1 MASPKYVGAER
12 SFVEL
17 SNELAKNEEVI
28 ALVVKGCEYKDKFSQ
43 NVHVI
48 ELAANPSRYNPFL
61 YREIF
66 KILKEQ
72 KPDIV
77 HTHSAKATQIMYKL
91 WKLKKFRFVATKRNT
106 KKNKVFDK
114 VPAVVA
120 VSQEV
125 ANQIKNKNKYIIYNG
140 IEPKTIQEQKESK
153 FTIIAVGAL
162 RKVKNF
168 DGLIEGVLKLPF
180 DFQLWIVGEGE
191 ERKNLERLIKQKN
204 LQNIVKLLGYRT
216 DIPSLLAKS
225 HLQIISSHREGFS
238 RALIEGLFYSDVVI
252 STKVAGSTEILPD
265 ALLFD
270 NVSQKIEEVYHEYD
284 IYKEIFQKTKK
295 QYQPLLQLDR
305 IAQEYKELYK
315 KALNV

>member
-17 SNELAKNEEVI
+17 SNELAKSEEVI
-28 ALVVKGCEYKDKFSQ
+28 ALVVKGCEYKDKFSK
-43 NVHVI
+43 NVQVL
-48 ELAANPSRYNPFL
+48 ELTSDSSRYNPFL
-61 YREIF
+61 YREIYNII
-66 KILKEQ
+66 KKY

-91 WKLKKFRFVATKRNT
+91 WKLKRFTFIATKRNT
-106 KKNKVFDK
+106 KKNKIFDK
-114 VPAVVA
+114 VPVVVA

-125 ANQIKNKNKYIIYNG
+125 ANQIKDKNKYIIYNG
-140 IEPKTIQEQKESK
+140 IKPKTIQEQKESK

-168 DGLIEGVLKLPF
+168 DGLIEGVQKLPF

-191 ERKNLERLIKQKN
+191 ERKNLEQLIKQKN
-204 LQNIVKLLGYRT
+204 LQDRVKLLGYRT

-225 HLQIISSHREGFS
+225 HLQVISSHREGFS

-252 STKVAGSTEILPD
+252 STKVAGSTEILSD
-265 ALLFD
+265 ELLFD
-270 NVSQKIEEVYHEYD
+270 DVVKKIEEVYNEYEK
-284 IYKEIFQKTKK
+284 YKNIFKK
-295 QYQPLLQLDR
+295 VKEQYQPLLRLDR
-305 IAQEYKELYK
+305 VAKEYKEVYK
-315 KALNV
+315 KALYV